1 LVNPAKNFNF
11 FHFQPFYFAPKVLE
25 WAYPRSGGFPM
36 NCHYCGT
43 ELTGRE
49 TFCRYCGTRLNPVP
63 VAEPVPVKEFTPAPQ
78 PAAPVTEP
86 AMPVQPDDQPQQPA
100 APAYQPARPAEEEPL
115 FDFERQ
121 PAAAAP
127 RIQLPT
133 RRSLAKMIIFSILTL
148 GIYPI
153 VIWSRL
159 VTEVNITTSRY
170 DGKRTLSF
178 FGMLLLSPM
187 TMGILPLVWLHKLCN
202 RIGDELERRNLDFR
216 FSARDFWLWHML
228 LVFLCGVCAAAAA
241 AMAAGFDTPNYWVLW
256 VLLVLSL
263 LCTVGPLIFIHKL
276 VESVNLIND
285 DFNQNG

>member
-1 LVNPAKNFNF
+1 
-11 FHFQPFYFAPKVLE
+11 
-25 WAYPRSGGFPM
+25 M

-49 TFCRYCGTRLNPVP
+49 TFCRYCGTRLNPIP
-63 VAEPVPVKEFTPAPQ
+63 VAEPAPVKEFVPAPQ
-78 PAAPVTEP
+78 PAAPVAETVP
-86 AMPVQPDDQPQQPA
+86 AVPLVQTPVQQPVREQPA
-100 APAYQPARPAEEEPL
+100 EPL
-115 FDFERQ
+115 FDFEKQ
-121 PAAAAP
+121 PKAQPP

-133 RRSLAKMIIFSILTL
+133 RRSLAKMLIFSILTL

-178 FGMLLLSPM
+178 FGMLMLSSV
-187 TMGILPLVWLHKLCN
+187 TLGILPIVWLHRLCN
-202 RIGDELERRNLDFR
+202 RIGDELERRDLDFR
-216 FSARDFWLWHML
+216 FGARDFWLWNML
-228 LVFLCGVCAAAAA
+228 LTFLAGVCAAAAA
-241 AMAAGFDTPNYWVLW
+241 VLFAAFENYWILW

-285 DFNQNG
+285 DFNRNG